1 MSKKLKR
8 KRELPDDLEKSKRR
22 KPIKLLDLKP
32 TDGDRVS
39 DVVSTGELTKVHGI
53 SRKNKSNSTSV
64 QLSSSSNE
72 DALGFKEYE
81 SLNGTEIDKS
91 KATESWYLSP
101 PIGGRM
107 IRSDPVFTA
116 DEKFLIVATRAT
128 IQVITVA
135 NSLLI
140 RSINLKL
147 DQSTAASSQIVTTCL
162 SPSRKNI
169 IWVACSNGSVFCVD
183 WTTGD
188 MADSFWTVSSTGC
201 SHMTVASIES
211 NGRRRDV
218 IFTTGNRKDEGY
230 RTTANELA
238 DISGPISTASR
249 TIYTSKEPIQILR
262 VSTDGSVIV
271 GASAK
276 RILIGRIRSTDFD
289 TVDKIKY
296 QFRTLETKDF
306 ITSLDLRLSQ
316 RPDIQQSPK
325 KKTLKAP
332 IVDVVVGNNRGIIFV
347 HNDIAGKLFSQSQNE
362 IISSSIGWMPSKL
375 HWHRHAVHSVK
386 WSLDGNY
393 IISGGEETVLVLWQL
408 ETGKRQFLPH
418 MSSIIDNIV
427 VSPRGSAYAIQLSDN
442 SIMVLSTADL
452 LPKTY
457 ISGIQAPIIQS
468 SNLMKSRI
476 LKARGKSWLKPLIQ
490 RVPATVNPVIT
501 SQVLLAVGSLGEV
514 EAKKSLVMSNPF
526 LQTFDLTVCKSISTQ
541 ALTRTNITNVN
552 AAPTAHCLIEPR
564 VTHLKISF
572 DGLWLATVDQWTPPD
587 NDYDFLQYS
596 GQDLSTEI
604 DHWREIC
611 LKFWQF
617 NTSTKLWELVS
628 RIDKP
633 HLHSDG
639 SGESGKILDLV
650 AKPGL
655 QQFTTIGSDR
665 TVKTWSPKSRERNGV
680 LVRGSMN
687 NILKNWICVNTV
699 KLGRVSLVNLGGKS
713 SPKNPITG
721 CISFSDDASVL
732 AAAFGGENEFL
743 HCIDTDSGVI
753 RASYPGLI
761 EDEIFGM
768 EFLGQDL
775 VILSNKLLSFD
786 VVSEEV
792 RHAFKLRSTT
802 EFLSIDQKQEMIHLA
817 IDTQSKTFAVALPKL
832 SNGPEQLDGAIS
844 ELVVFHQE
852 KYQPVFKSLF
862 PSIITALLPTN
873 GSEGYLIIDATAE
886 IYTALRKG
894 RQAITSLALAT
905 SALETDVISPA
916 AVSNESAK
924 PSLFQ
929 QLEVDENDDD
939 DNDNERI
946 TVNQEQEENGE
957 IKEFPVVTSHQL
969 EEIFHVGPAFA
980 LPPIEELFYQVVSLF
995 SNEKTIPSN
1004 KNKIISI
1011 ENT

>member
-8 KRELPDDLEKSKRR
+8 KRDFSDDLEKSKRR
-22 KPIKLLDLKP
+22 KPIKSLDLKS
-32 TDGDRVS
+32 TDGGQVS
-39 DVVSTGELTKVHGI
+39 DLDSTGEPTKVNGKT
-53 SRKNKSNSTSV
+53 RKNKSIVTSV
-64 QLSSSSNE
+64 QPSSSSNE
-72 DALGFKEYE
+72 DALDYKDNE
-81 SLNGTEIDKS
+81 SLNATEIDTN
-91 KATESWYLSP
+91 KAAESWYLSP

-128 IQVITVA
+128 IQVIAVA

-147 DQSTAASSQIVTTCL
+147 DQSTVASSQIVTICL
-162 SPSRKNI
+162 SSSQKNI
-169 IWVACSNGSVFCVD
+169 LWVACSNGSVFRVD
-183 WTTGD
+183 WITGD
-188 MADSFWTVSSTGC
+188 MADSFWTVSSSGC

-238 DISGPISTASR
+238 DPSGPISTASR

-316 RPDIQQSPK
+316 RSDLQQSPK
-325 KKTLKAP
+325 KKASKASL
-332 IVDVVVGNNRGIIFV
+332 VDVVVGNSRGVIFI

-362 IISSSIGWMPSKL
+362 IISSNIGWMPSKF

-393 IISGGEETVLVLWQL
+393 VISGGEETVLVLWQL
-408 ETGKRQFLPH
+408 ETGKKQFLPH
-418 MSSIIDNIV
+418 MSSIIENIV
-427 VSPRGSAYAIQLSDN
+427 VSPKGSAYAIQLSDN
-442 SIMVLSTADL
+442 STMVLSTADL

-457 ISGIQAPIIQS
+457 ISGIQAPIIQL
-468 SNLMKSRI
+468 SNHLKSRN

-490 RVPATVNPVIT
+490 RVPAIVNPAIT
-501 SQVLLAVGSLGEV
+501 SQILLAVGSHGEV
-514 EAKKSLVMSNPF
+514 EAKRPLLMSNPF

-552 AAPTAHCLIEPR
+552 AAPTAHFLIEPR

-587 NDYDFLQYS
+587 YDYDFLKYS
-596 GQDLSTEI
+596 GKDLSTEI

-617 NTSTKLWELVS
+617 NTKSLSWELVS

-639 SGESGKILDLV
+639 SGESGIILDLV
-650 AKPGL
+650 AKPGF

-680 LVRGSMN
+680 LVRGNMN

-699 KLGRVSLVNLGGKS
+699 KLGRVNLVNLDGKDS
-713 SPKNPITG
+713 QKNPITG

-732 AAAFGGENEFL
+732 AAAIGGKNEFL

-792 RHAFKLRSTT
+792 RHAFKLRSLI
-802 EFLSIDQKQEMIHLA
+802 ECLSIDQKQEMIHLA
-817 IDTQSKTFAVALPKL
+817 IDPQSKTFAVALPKL
-832 SNGPEQLDGAIS
+832 SSGPEQLVGATS
-844 ELVVFHQE
+844 ELVVFHQD
-852 KYQPVFKSLF
+852 KYQPVFKGLF
-862 PSIITALLPTN
+862 PSIITAILPTI
-873 GSEGYLIIDATAE
+873 GSKGYLIIDATAE
-886 IYTALRKG
+886 IYTVLRKG
-894 RQAITSLALAT
+894 CQAITSLAQAT
-905 SALETDVISPA
+905 SALQTDVISPA
-916 AVSNESAK
+916 ALSNESPK
-924 PSLFQ
+924 LSLLQ
-929 QLEVDENDDD
+929 QLEDDKNDDD
-939 DNDNERI
+939 DNDNERTTI
-946 TVNQEQEENGE
+946 NQEQGENGE
-957 IKEFPVVTSHQL
+957 IEEFPVVTPHQL
-969 EEIFHVGPAFA
+969 EQIFHIGPAFA
-980 LPPIEELFYQVVSLF
+980 LPPIEELFYQ
-995 SNEKTIPSN
+995 
-1004 KNKIISI
+1004 
-1011 ENT
+1011 